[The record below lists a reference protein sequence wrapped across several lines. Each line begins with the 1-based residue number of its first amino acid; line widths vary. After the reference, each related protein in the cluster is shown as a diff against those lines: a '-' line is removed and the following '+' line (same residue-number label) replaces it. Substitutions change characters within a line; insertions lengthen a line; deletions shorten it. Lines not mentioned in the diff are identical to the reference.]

1 MKRWVSSLPFRL
13 LSTYCPCPQFLKHGG
28 DFVYCCFH
36 MAEQHGGWLNPEG
49 SFYGDKTLFR
59 VRTQDETDVCL
70 ESPEKK
76 GDEFQPLSPGPRVLS
91 SCCLPGLPVTTTCS
105 SSNEPTQG
113 SRTVSRRHFKQAD
126 DWVEDAR
133 H

>member
-1 MKRWVSSLPFRL
+1 
-13 LSTYCPCPQFLKHGG
+13 
-28 DFVYCCFH
+28 